1 MKKLILFSIMSFWLT
16 SLYGAYKGP
25 VIDAHVHVSD
35 PDGNTFQKDMKEAN
49 VTKAISMSFPG
60 KEDML
65 SGRYDNI
72 IELCEADFVDGFPR
86 LATKHEGKKCA
97 GYGEIGLR
105 HYDKTKKRLPGKP
118 QPTLVVSFE
127 DVSVKEYFDI
137 SNKMQSPIVLHIE
150 PFFDV
155 EGIDNLYEV
164 KGFYKDTC
172 RKYPNLPIIA
182 SHTGMMSASDF
193 RELLV
198 ACSNLYADFKII
210 PGRNGQRGFRDLFI
224 IHTKD
229 VKFLHSDWESL
240 FVDYPDR
247 FLFGSDWKTYRMG
260 RRHGRR
266 LDYSDGID
274 MTRKLLSTLPDD
286 VQEKVLYKNAKRIFQ
301 IND

>member
-72 IELCEADFVDGFPR
+72 VELCEADFVR
-86 LATKHEGKKCA
+86 YSNLSTKHKDKKCP
-97 GYGEIGLR
+97 GYGEVGLR
-105 HYDKTKKRLPGKP
+105 HYNKTKKRRKGKP
-118 QPTLVVSFE
+118 QPTLVVSFDE
-127 DVSVKEYFDI
+127 KSVTNYLDI
-137 SNKMQSPIVLHIE
+137 ANESLSPVVLHIE
-150 PFFDV
+150 PFYDID
-155 EGIDNLYEV
+155 GIDNLQEV
-164 KGFYKDTC
+164 KNFYTSIC
-172 RKYPNLPIIA
+172 RDYPKLPLIA
-182 SHTGMMSASDF
+182 SHTGMMSAGDLND
-193 RELLV
+193 LLTE
-198 ACSNLYADFKII
+198 CDNLYADFKIM
-210 PGRNGQRGFRDLFI
+210 PGRNGQAGFRDLFI

-229 VKFLHSDWESL
+229 TRFLHSDWKAL
-240 FVDYPDR
+240 FEKYPDR

-260 RRHGRR
+260 RRHGGR
-266 LDYSDGID
+266 LDYSDGIEI
-274 MTRKLLSTLPDD
+274 TRKLLSTLPDD
-286 VQEKVLYKNAKRIFQ
+286 VQEKILYKNAKRIFQ